1 MIDNRFQFIVGS
13 CGKNP
18 TNIGETQRY
27 LAARFTE
34 HLSGNSAIFL
44 HISSCNECN
53 YFTIEDF
60 NILSHVSKDLD
71 NKVK

>member
-34 HLSGNSAIFL
+34 HLSGNSAIFYIYL
-44 HISSCNECN
+44 PATNVIISPLKILIFCHMLAKIL
-53 YFTIEDF
+53 TI
-60 NILSHVSKDLD
+60 K
-71 NKVK
+71 